1 MAALDLQ
8 EQEQVDALKHWWKDY
23 GQTIA
28 LTIIAGVIGYSGV
41 QGWKAWKQ
49 HQATQAAAAFA
60 PFAQEAKAAKPDLK
74 KLSQLADEFIKGNP
88 SSAYAARAALTTAKQ
103 AFVAGDL
110 VQAQKRLEW
119 VLANSKESD
128 LLAMARLRLAAVFI
142 DTKKF
147 DDALKTLQAE
157 HAPEYD
163 SLFAETRGDVL
174 ALKGDK
180 AAAKQAYQSAQTA
193 ADPSRKMALD
203 WKLQALGA

>member
-60 PFAQEAKAAKPDLK
+60 PFAQEAKAEKPDLK
-74 KLSQLADEFIKGNP
+74 KLNQLADQFIEKNS

-110 VQAQKRLEW
+110 AQAQKRLEW
-119 VLANSKESD
+119 VLANSKEAD
-128 LLAMARLRLAAVFI
+128 LLVMARLRLAAVLI

-147 DDALKTLQAE
+147 DQALKTLEAE

-174 ALKGDK
+174 AVKGDK
-180 AAAKQAYQSAQTA
+180 AGAKQAYQKAQTA

>member
-41 QGWKAWKQ
+41 QGWKAWQ
-49 HQATQAAAAFA
+49 QRQATQAAAAFA

-74 KLSQLADEFIKGNP
+74 KLGLLADEFIKEHS

-110 VQAQKRLEW
+110 AQAQKRLEW
-119 VLANSKESD
+119 VLANSKEPD
-128 LLAMARLRLAAVFI
+128 LLAMAHLRLAAVLI

-147 DDALKTLQAE
+147 DEALKTLQAE

-163 SLFAETRGDVL
+163 SLFAETRGDAL
-174 ALKGDK
+174 SLKGDK
-180 AAAKQAYQSAQTA
+180 TAAKRAYQSAQTA